1 MKKTLEIALAILLI
15 ATVTA
20 IAATA
25 GIGTVSVTAT
35 ETTVLA
41 ANAQRTWVILQNNSA
56 ADIYIKVDSSTD
68 AVTTANG
75 LKVSASGGSLT
86 MDAGTAPVR
95 NAITAIVASGTSS
108 LSYQW
113 GN

>member
-1 MKKTLEIALAILLI
+1 MKHRIEIIVAILVI

-25 GIGTVSVTAT
+25 GIGTVSVTST

-56 ADIYIKVDSSTD
+56 ADIYVKVDSSTN

-75 LKVSASGGSLT
+75 LKITAAGGSLSL
-86 MDAGTAPVR
+86 DAGTAPVR
-95 NAITAIVASGTSS
+95 NEIKAIVASGTNS